1 MPLLNLSKPGLVMP
15 EVPPSLPPALGVYI
29 HWPYCAR
36 ICPYCDF
43 NIYKNSP
50 DHEDKLVIAI
60 VESLKYWREMSGPR
74 TVRSVHFGG
83 GTPSLLSAKNIEN
96 LVATATDLWQ
106 AAPDLEVGLE
116 ANPKDISKEN
126 LQDWRAAGIER
137 LSLGVQSFDDQ
148 VLDFLGRDHGANM
161 ARRAADMVCEIMPRA
176 SLDLIYGWRGQ
187 SLDHWQSE
195 LETTV
200 EIGAG
205 HVSTYQLTIEEKT
218 AFAKAQGRG
227 DVKTV
232 GDDRSADLYELA
244 VAYMTRSGFDYYE
257 VSNVAKDRAHQS
269 RHNLLYWQGGDYVG
283 VGPGAH
289 GRLTVDGARH
299 ALIAPLKPNDYW
311 HMSPQQKYDFSEA
324 TALSPKAWVQEYVL
338 MGLRI
343 SEGINVHRIQDMCG
357 YPLDQT
363 TIDSF
368 VKDGLLQQK
377 SGRIYATAQG
387 RLVLDALSHAL
398 LAQFS

>member
-1 MPLLNLSKPGLVMP
+1 MPRATAPMLLPNSLRPGLVMP
-15 EVPPSLPPALGVYI
+15 DIASNSPPALGVYI

-50 DHEDKLVIAI
+50 GHEDKLVAAI
-60 VESLKYWREMSGPR
+60 VESLKYWREISGPR
-74 TVRSVHFGG
+74 PISSIHFGG
-83 GTPSLLSAKNIEN
+83 GTPSLLSANN
-96 LVATATDLWQ
+96 MATLVATTTELWPL
-106 AAPDLEVGLE
+106 ASDLEVGLE
-116 ANPKDISKEN
+116 ANPKDVSRGN
-126 LQDWRAAGIER
+126 VRGWRAAGIER

-148 VLDFLGRDHGANM
+148 VLNFLGRDHSANM
-161 ARRAADMVCEIMPRA
+161 ARKATDMVCEIMPRT

-187 SLDHWQSE
+187 SLEHWQGE
-195 LETTV
+195 LEMAV
-200 EIGAG
+200 EIGVG

-227 DVKTV
+227 NIKTV
-232 GDDRSADLYELA
+232 DDDRSADLYELA

-257 VSNVAKDRAHQS
+257 VSNAAKDRAHQS

-289 GRLTVDGARH
+289 GRLTVGGARH
-299 ALIAPLKPNDYW
+299 ALIAPLKPHDYGQI
-311 HMSPQQKYDFSEA
+311 SPAQKYDFSEA
-324 TALSPKAWVQEYVL
+324 TALSPQAWAQEYVL

-343 SEGINVHRIQDMCG
+343 SQGVRVQKIQEICG
-357 YPLDQT
+357 QSLDQS
-363 TIDSF
+363 TIDNF

-377 SGRIYATAQG
+377 TGR
-387 RLVLDALSHAL
+387 
-398 LAQFS
+398 